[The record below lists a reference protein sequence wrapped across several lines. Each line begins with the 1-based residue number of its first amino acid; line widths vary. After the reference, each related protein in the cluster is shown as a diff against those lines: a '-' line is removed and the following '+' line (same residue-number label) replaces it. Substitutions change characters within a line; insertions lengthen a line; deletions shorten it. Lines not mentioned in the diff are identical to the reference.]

1 MTIQPRAV
9 LAQQLDDLQARLPDI
24 LDSGPVE
31 TQCQYVVARAAAI
44 LHHAG
49 SGDREYV
56 SDRLTW
62 ILAKLPPNEP
72 TRAIYDVDNLPRHDT
87 IVSRRRK
94 PGQFFGE
101 AFETG

>member
-31 TQCQYVVARAAAI
+31 IQCQYVVARAAAI

-72 TRAIYDVDNLPRHDT
+72 TRAIYDIDQLPSHDAIT
-87 IVSRRRK
+87 ARRRQ
-94 PGQFFGE
+94 PGDFLGL
-101 AFETG
+101 AFDAG